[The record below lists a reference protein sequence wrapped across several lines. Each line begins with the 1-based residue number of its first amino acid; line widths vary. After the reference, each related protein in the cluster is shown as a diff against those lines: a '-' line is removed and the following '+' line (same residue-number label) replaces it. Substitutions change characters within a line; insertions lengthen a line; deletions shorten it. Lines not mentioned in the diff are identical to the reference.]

1 MSLNVQI
8 LSLIYSLSF
17 GIFFGFCV
25 NFHYELLFSKKKWF
39 RVFINIIFVIDMAL
53 IYFLL
58 LKILNGGILH
68 FYFFLLIFLGFL
80 ISFRT
85 TKKMRPFLRKLV
97 KK

>member
-85 TKKMRPFLRKLV
+85 TKKLRSFLRKLV